1 MKDRLAEIIGDGRAA
16 LEALPK
22 AEQQALVDEM
32 GSIARARRAAWGR
45 LPEAERMRLVRAAG
59 AVPVSTGDAA
69 PEAPA
74 RGAVRVVTM
83 QGMCPTGETGFEL
96 QPIGYRGRQTM
107 RRADAVDVMA
117 HQAAQKKTKVALTPA
132 QVEMGRH
139 YAALFERCEAS
150 DMRGSSMEMT
160 GGRSVGARGGDVN
173 EARLEERRRLVA
185 LQRRIGD
192 GVAMPI
198 RRVRPSKR
206 GADAKPRRAISDRQ
220 LVDGVFVEGLTIS
233 GLLKKHNWGLGG
245 ATVQAAT
252 AALAA
257 ALDRLSGPAPRP
269 RMAAAFYGTRAS
281 WPAEEEV

>member
-1 MKDRLAEIIGDGRAA
+1 MQRA
-16 LEALPK
+16 
-22 AEQQALVDEM
+22 
-32 GSIARARRAAWGR
+32 
-45 LPEAERMRLVRAAG
+45 
-59 AVPVSTGDAA
+59 
-69 PEAPA
+69 
-74 RGAVRVVTM
+74 
-83 QGMCPTGETGFEL
+83 
-96 QPIGYRGRQTM
+96 
-107 RRADAVDVMA
+107 
-117 HQAAQKKTKVALTPA
+117 
-132 QVEMGRH
+132 
-139 YAALFERCEAS
+139 
-150 DMRGSSMEMT
+150 
-160 GGRSVGARGGDVN
+160 GGRSAGARGGDVN

-233 GLLKKHNWGLGG
+233 GLLKKQNWGLGG
-245 ATVQAAT
+245 ATVQAAA

-281 WPAEEEV
+281 WPVEEEA